1 MRMGRWRIPCVWPK
15 VLRRIH
21 IVIRKNLELHF
32 LSAAF
37 SIFGGTWAPKGISM
51 VKPTKSRFRD
61 QTRVH
66 QKATLFLKDMKKKCQ
81 KNGCSITNLFL
92 QNGSTDS
99 TVYCWS
105 LNLALSN
112 LAFFQYQDRYESM
125 KVIGERQATAAKTI
139 FERATTPLGA
149 TKWRLRSL
157 RMWG

>member
-15 VLRRIH
+15 GPAADPYRDPKESWVAFFIRRF
-21 IVIRKNLELHF
+21 LHF
-32 LSAAF
+32 WGEHGPL
-37 SIFGGTWAPKGISM
+37 KGFPWSNRQNPGFVIKQES
-51 VKPTKSRFRD
+51 
-61 QTRVH
+61 H

-125 KVIGERQATAAKTI
+125 KVIGERQADCCQDHFRKGK
-139 FERATTPLGA
+139 PHL
-149 TKWRLRSL
+149 
-157 RMWG
+157 